1 VGVVV
6 YFLLSGYYPFQGN
19 IDTLKKKVMRGEY
32 QFHEEYWR
40 QISPSAKKL
49 ISSFLQRNCK
59 DRLSAQQALASR
71 WMMLDDA
78 ELSAVDLSLT
88 QSRMEHLATGT
99 DKLKNAVKAIMG
111 ANKLQAVA
119 GLRNSLGAN
128 AMVRPHSIESLDAEH
143 MESVEESDNEL
154 DIEVCFNHVYE
165 IGEPIGAGSLA
176 KIHSAKNTITKKEYS
191 VKKVIRR
198 DLHPSD
204 FAALNDEIAVLQ
216 EIAEGGRT
224 HVVCLYEVYEDP
236 DATYIVLE
244 RLHGDILINRII
256 QKKKYT
262 EFDAKELV
270 RNLLLG
276 VRHCHKNDI
285 AIRNLTLDNLMLS
298 GDSESDIVITDFEIA
313 KKVLY
318 RNSLKTQCGTQ
329 EFVAPEVLENRPA
342 YDISCDMWSVGVIV
356 FILLGGYYPFRGSSD
371 VEVLKN
377 VRYGIYD
384 FKPRFWKGV
393 SDEAKSL
400 VRAMMTVNP
409 DERITAE
416 AALNRDW
423 ISADHSELSN
433 NLMDNVTEIKKEV
446 MSHKFKAAVQ
456 TVVATQKLQQLH
468 DYR

>member
-1 VGVVV
+1 MRFDFLKGVNRV
-6 YFLLSGYYPFQGN
+6 Y
-19 IDTLKKKVMRGEY
+19 
-32 QFHEEYWR
+32 
-40 QISPSAKKL
+40 L
-49 ISSFLQRNCK
+49 ICSCTSCPQ
-59 DRLSAQQALASR
+59 
-71 WMMLDDA
+71 
-78 ELSAVDLSLT
+78 
-88 QSRMEHLATGT
+88 
-99 DKLKNAVKAIMG
+99 
-111 ANKLQAVA
+111 
-119 GLRNSLGAN
+119 
-128 AMVRPHSIESLDAEH
+128 
-143 MESVEESDNEL
+143 
-154 DIEVCFNHVYE
+154 
-165 IGEPIGAGSLA
+165 
-176 KIHSAKNTITKKEYS
+176 
-191 VKKVIRR
+191 
-198 DLHPSD
+198 
-204 FAALNDEIAVLQ
+204 
-216 EIAEGGRT
+216 
-224 HVVCLYEVYEDP
+224 
-236 DATYIVLE
+236 
-244 RLHGDILINRII
+244 
-256 QKKKYT
+256 
-262 EFDAKELV
+262 
-270 RNLLLG
+270 
-276 VRHCHKNDI
+276 
-285 AIRNLTLDNLMLS
+285 S

-423 ISADHSELSN
+423 ISADHSELSH

-446 MSHKFKAAVQ
+446 LSHKFKAAVQ